1 MKTIIED
8 NEVMDHFPS
17 DGIKIQYVFIT
28 ISNSSYNKVFQ
39 RNDLY
44 YGIPF
49 FFLTLTV
56 SIILTATYN
65 DKL

>member
-49 FFLTLTV
+49 FFFLL
-56 SIILTATYN
+56 
-65 DKL
+65 

>member
-49 FFLTLTV
+49 FF
-56 SIILTATYN
+56 SYSNGIYYSDSNI
-65 DKL
+65 